1 METAAERKERLKAL
15 RQAAELSIPV
25 EEERTLKFRNYLP
38 KDDSLQEA
46 KIEAAKPEEFEE
58 PNIEPSAGLDDAIDG
73 EEAIMSV
80 APKKANWDLRR
91 DVAKKLEKLERR
103 TQRAMVELMQEEE
116 KRRMEA
122 GENEED
128 AEMGA

>member
-1 METAAERKERLKAL
+1 MSLCHFDQGGVDVETASMVSF
-15 RQAAELSIPV
+15 QITYFS
-25 EEERTLKFRNYLP
+25 LP
-38 KDDSLQEA
+38 LLQ
-46 KIEAAKPEEFEE
+46 IEAAKPEEFEE